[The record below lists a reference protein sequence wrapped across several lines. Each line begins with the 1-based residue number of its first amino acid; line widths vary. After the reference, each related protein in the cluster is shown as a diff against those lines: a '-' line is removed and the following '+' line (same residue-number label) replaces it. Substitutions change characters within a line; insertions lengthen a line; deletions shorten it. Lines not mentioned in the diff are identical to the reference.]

1 MEKENEDRRAR
12 AFFHHALDAILVA
25 DDEGRYIDANPAA
38 CAMLGMTHAQLLGT
52 SVFELAGVP
61 PEQSR
66 ALWRQF
72 LEQGEQKG
80 EFELRTP
87 DGRRVMV
94 EYTARAHFMPG
105 EHLAL
110 LREVTRRKRAE
121 SLLVLLTEAS
131 EVLVGS
137 LTQGEVL
144 KAIPRLAVRL
154 LGDWCGVG
162 LLEGGELRQIAAAH
176 RHPERE
182 PLLRELQHSW
192 LPAHW
197 LEQLREALYEGRTV
211 EGRTTPEQAAAC
223 AQDAQAARWVRA
235 LEPYAYLV
243 VPLATRQR
251 MLGLLALVSCN
262 PSWRYETEDR
272 VAALEL
278 ARLAALALENA
289 RLHEQERQA
298 LRLRQEMMG
307 TVSHDLR
314 NPLHALLLR
323 ARLMERRALHSGDG
337 PTRAD
342 ARVLQHL
349 VQQMERLLADLMDLT
364 SIETGKLSL
373 EQQPQQAGELLAEA
387 MELLEPL
394 GQQQGVEV
402 SLRPIEEPLAVLC
415 DHSRILQIL
424 SNLAGNAIKF
434 TPQGGRV
441 ELRVTRREGEAVFS
455 VRDTGIG
462 IKAEELPHLFER
474 YWRAQ
479 GARKTVGTGLGLA
492 IVKGLVEAHGGSVW
506 AESQPGKGS
515 TFSFTLP
522 LAPG

>member
-1 MEKENEDRRAR
+1 MGKESEDRRAQ
-12 AFFHHALDAILVA
+12 ALFQHALDAILVA

-38 CAMLGMTHAQLLGT
+38 CAMLGMTRSQLLGT
-52 SVFELAGVP
+52 TLFELAGMG

-66 ALWRQF
+66 TLWRQF
-72 LEQGEQKG
+72 LEQGEQRG

-87 DGRRVMV
+87 DGRRLFV
-94 EYTARAHFMPG
+94 EYSARAHFMPG
-105 EHLAL
+105 EHLAM

-121 SLLVLLTEAS
+121 SLLALLTEAS

-137 LTQGEVL
+137 LPHSEVL
-144 KAIPRLAVRL
+144 KAVPRLAVRQ
-154 LGDWCGVG
+154 LGDWCIAILFEDKG
-162 LLEGGELRQIAAAH
+162 LQQVAASHRQ
-176 RHPERE
+176 PERE
-182 PLLRELQHSW
+182 PLLEELQLGW
-192 LPAHW
+192 VPARHW
-197 LEQLREALYEGRTV
+197 ELLREALYSGRTLQG
-211 EGRTTPEQAAAC
+211 ETTPEQAAGFAEVPR
-223 AQDAQAARWVRA
+223 AAEWVRA
-235 LEPYAYLV
+235 LEPHAYLV

-251 MLGLLALVSCN
+251 RLGLLVLVSCT
-262 PSWRYETEDR
+262 PGWRYEAEDR

-289 RLHEQERQA
+289 RLHEQERRA

-323 ARLMERRALHSGDG
+323 ARILERRAIQSGDEL
-337 PTRAD
+337 TQAD

-349 VQQMERLLADLMDLT
+349 VKQMERLLADLVDLT
-364 SIETGKLSL
+364 SMEAGKLSL
-373 EQQPQQAGELLAEA
+373 EQQPQQVGELLAEA

-402 SLRPIEEPLAVLC
+402 RLRPVEEPLVVLC
-415 DHSRILQIL
+415 DRSRILQVL

-434 TPQGGRV
+434 TPQQGQV
-441 ELRVTRREGEAVFS
+441 ELRVARREGHAVFS
-455 VRDTGIG
+455 VSDTGLG

-479 GARKTVGTGLGLA
+479 GAQKTAGSGLGLA
-492 IVKGLVEAHGGSVW
+492 IAKGIVEAHGGRIQV
-506 AESQPGKGS
+506 ESQPGHGS

-522 LAPG
+522 LASG